1 MIIVI
6 GGGPAGR
13 LGAMRL
19 AGGGADV
26 RLIEKHKIGGQCLH
40 DRCMTVCALN
50 DIARLLDHARALEGL
65 GVLDTVPGVSYPA
78 VKRGMQRIQERLA
91 RVLDAETR
99 RAGVEVV
106 YGAEGRLE
114 GDQVYVDDEEV
125 RADAVLAATG
135 SRAAIPDIPGVDLPG
150 VYTYQ
155 TLHEMDDLPRRMVVI
170 GGGVVAAEFAHI
182 FRSFGS
188 EIDIIARRGLLP
200 GFDAKLRSAM
210 VRHDLAGIGIHEG
223 TVVVS
228 IEGGARARSVLLAS
242 GEEIEADAV
251 LLATGLVPRSES
263 LQGLRKRPGGAVIV
277 DRHMRTSV
285 EGVYAAGDVIGPPY
299 LTPAARREGMVAAE
313 NILGH
318 PAVMDYTGIP
328 QAMSLRYDYAVATTG
343 AGDDGSINL
352 SAPSPAGPGS
362 FWDVA
367 AGWSGVAQI
376 RVDPGTGRIIGVAA
390 GVPGASPL
398 LSYIGYLMKQG
409 VTASDFDDIVEV
421 HPSTDGVYGL
431 ARYAASMLRRKG
443 SEPHER

>member
-1 MIIVI
+1 MIVVI

-13 LGAMRL
+13 LGAMHL
-19 AGGGADV
+19 AGGGAQV
-26 RLIEKHKIGGQCLH
+26 RLIERDKIGGQCLH
-40 DRCMTVCALN
+40 DRCMTICAFN
-50 DIARLLDHARALEGL
+50 DVARLLDHARALKSL
-65 GVLDTVPGVSYPA
+65 GILDGVPA
-78 VKRGMQRIQERLA
+78 VTYPEMKRGMQRIQEKLA

-114 GDQVYVDDEEV
+114 GDRVYVDDEET
-125 RADAVLAATG
+125 RADAVIAATG
-135 SRAAIPDIPGVDLPG
+135 SRAAIPDIPGIDVPG

-188 EIDIIARRGLLP
+188 GIDIVTRRGLLP

-210 VRHDLAGIGIHEG
+210 IHHDLAGINIHKE
-223 TVVVS
+223 TAVVS
-228 IEGGARARSVLLAS
+228 IEGGARVRSVLLAS
-242 GEEIEADAV
+242 GEEIDADAV
-251 LLATGLVPRSES
+251 LLATGLVPRSEL
-263 LQGLRKRPGGAVIV
+263 LQGLRKRPDGAVVV
-277 DRHMRTSV
+277 DRRMRTSV

-299 LTPAARREGMVAAE
+299 LTPAARREGVVAAQ

-328 QAMSLRYDYAVATTG
+328 QVLSLRYDYAVATTG
-343 AGDDGSINL
+343 AADDGSINL

-376 RVDPGTGRIIGVAA
+376 RVDPGTGRIIRVAA

-409 VTASDFDDIVEV
+409 ITASDFDDIVEV

-431 ARYAASMLRRKG
+431 ARYAAGMLRKG
-443 SEPHER
+443 GE